1 MYVPFPRPTR
11 DQRNSEN
18 WLTFE
23 SKASEQEAV
32 AAEEEERTLYVRK
45 KRKPLISASKPTCK
59 L

>member
-23 SKASEQEAV
+23 SKASEQAV
-32 AAEEEERTLYVRK
+32 AAEEERTLYVRK

>member
-23 SKASEQEAV
+23 SKASEQEA
-32 AAEEEERTLYVRK
+32 AEEERTLYVRK